1 MAELIF
7 SIERNS
13 QIPMYHQ
20 VYQYI
25 RTQIASGKLPHGT
38 RLPSIRE
45 LARQLDVSRNT
56 TQLAYEQLLSEG
68 YVRSEHKKGF
78 FVEAKMSDSVFAYE
92 RIPDTADPVV
102 PTNRHHVDF
111 RTGTVDQDSFP
122 LAKWRSYSNK
132 IMNDPSLYSYG
143 DKEGDTEL
151 RRELE
156 NYLFQSRGVQAAAD
170 QIIIGAGTKSLLLML
185 LLMLRSQHAIAVEDP
200 GYDLSRN
207 LFSLM
212 GFEVHP
218 IPVTSSGIHTGELR
232 QSPATLL
239 YTTPTHHY
247 PTGVT
252 MPVNQRLDLLRW
264 AHEVDGYII
273 EDDYDSEFRYIHQPV
288 PSLQSMDHS
297 GRTIFMGTFSKALLP
312 SIRISYMVLPPS
324 LLALYRENAGLF
336 EQSASPIHQKTLAR
350 FMKDGHWYPHLRKLK
365 ALYRNRMN
373 VLVRELRQ
381 EFHTDID
388 IKGEHSGIFV
398 MVEVKTDQTEAE
410 LIERASNHGVGVYG
424 CSKYFVEAKPRY
436 PHLQLGLGKLSE
448 EEVVEG
454 VARLSRAWERP
465 PE

>member
-7 SIERNS
+7 PIDRNS

-56 TQLAYEQLLSEG
+56 TQLAYDQLLSEG
-68 YVRSEHKKGF
+68 YLRSEHKKGF
-78 FVEAKMSDSVFAYE
+78 FVEAKISDSVFAYE
-92 RIPDTADPVV
+92 RTPDTADPVV
-102 PTNRHHVDF
+102 PTNRHHIDF

-122 LAKWRSYSNK
+122 LAKWRRHSNK

-143 DKEGDTEL
+143 DKQGDTEL

-156 NYLFQSRGVQAAAD
+156 NYLFQSRGVQASAD

-185 LLMLRSQHAIAVEDP
+185 LLMLRSHHVIAVEDP
-200 GYDLSRN
+200 GYDLSRK
-207 LFSLM
+207 LFILM

-218 IPVTSSGIHTGELR
+218 TPVTSSGIHTEELR

-264 AHEVDGYII
+264 NMRWTATSSKMTMTANSATSTSLSPLFKAWTIADAPSSWEPSQKPFFPRSGSAIWSCRQACWRCTGKTQGYLNN
-273 EDDYDSEFRYIHQPV
+273 PL
-288 PSLQSMDHS
+288 P
-297 GRTIFMGTFSKALLP
+297 P
-312 SIRISYMVLPPS
+312 SIR
-324 LLALYRENAGLF
+324 R
-336 EQSASPIHQKTLAR
+336 
-350 FMKDGHWYPHLRKLK
+350 HWP
-365 ALYRNRMN
+365 
-373 VLVRELRQ
+373 V
-381 EFHTDID
+381 
-388 IKGEHSGIFV
+388 S
-398 MVEVKTDQTEAE
+398 
-410 LIERASNHGVGVYG
+410 
-424 CSKYFVEAKPRY
+424 
-436 PHLQLGLGKLSE
+436 
-448 EEVVEG
+448 
-454 VARLSRAWERP
+454 
-465 PE
+465 